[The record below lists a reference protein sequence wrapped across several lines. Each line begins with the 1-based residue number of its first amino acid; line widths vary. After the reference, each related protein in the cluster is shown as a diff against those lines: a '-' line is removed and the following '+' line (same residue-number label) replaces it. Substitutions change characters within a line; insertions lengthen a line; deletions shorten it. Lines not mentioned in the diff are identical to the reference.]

1 MSAKIYTFE
10 ENTKMNKKLTVLAL
24 FLFVSAIAFGAF
36 GAHALKD
43 ILVEK
48 WLRAFDTGVRYQ
60 FYGAILLLVLSFQ
73 NTLIQGNNLRW
84 IYAFTI
90 GLLLFVLSIYGL
102 VLAEIF
108 HYKASFLGPITP
120 VGGFIMII
128 SLLIFTINIAR
139 NK

>member
-24 FLFVSAIAFGAF
+24 ILFVGAIAFGAF

-48 WLRAFDTGVRYQ
+48 WLWAFDTGVRYQ

-73 NTLIQGNNLRW
+73 NTLIQGNNLKW

-108 HYKASFLGPITP
+108 HYKASFLGPFTP